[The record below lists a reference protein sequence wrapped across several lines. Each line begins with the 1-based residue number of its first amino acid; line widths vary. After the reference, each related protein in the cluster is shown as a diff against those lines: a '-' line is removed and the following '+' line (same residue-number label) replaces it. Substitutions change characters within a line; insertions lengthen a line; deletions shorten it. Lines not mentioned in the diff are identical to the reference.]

1 MKVSEI
7 TEKNSDNRFLPNA
20 QLQILIVLKGL
31 WAATIKRKDVRR
43 QQNKAQAVWDRVRR
57 QRPDHA

>member
-7 TEKNSDNRFLPNA
+7 TEKNSDNRVLPNA

-43 QQNKAQAVWDRVRR
+43 QQNKAQAV
-57 QRPDHA
+57 